1 LIKLAH
7 DGIVGKVLPALEVAS
22 LVSKCSPFGD
32 GVEFLQAIDQ
42 VLLKT
47 APRKLD
53 TEILSTRKLL
63 CQRMVAAQVWHH

>member
-1 LIKLAH
+1 MIKLAH
-7 DGIVGKVLPALEVAS
+7 DGIVGKVLPTLEVAS

-47 APRKLD
+47 TPRELD
-53 TEILSTRKLL
+53 AEILSTRKLL
-63 CQRMVAAQVWHH
+63 CQRMVAALVRDH